1 MPSFDVVS
9 EVDHGEI
16 DNALTQARKEIA
28 TRFDF
33 RDAKAE
39 IVLEK
44 ETITLT
50 AIDAY
55 KLEALRDVVLG
66 KFARRNISLKNIER
80 KEPEVSSIGHARQII
95 NIKQGLEHE
104 VAKKVSAAIK
114 ETKLKVTGA
123 IQDKQVRV
131 TGKNRDDLQA
141 VIAALKAKEFD
152 VAIDFTNF
160 RA

>member
-16 DNALTQARKEIA
+16 DNAITQARKEIA

-39 IVLEK
+39 IVIEK

-50 AIDAY
+50 AVDAY
-55 KLEALRDVVLG
+55 KLTALLDVLLG

-80 KEPEVSSIGHARQII
+80 KEPEISSIGHARQII
-95 NIKQGLEHE
+95 NIKQGLDHE

-141 VIAALKAKEFD
+141 VIAALKTKEFD
-152 VAIDFTNF
+152 VAINFTNF
-160 RA
+160 RQ